1 MPEHVNPVDPPDLGL
16 LPTFRRLLRLW
27 WGERRLGFVGLG
39 FALVYTLIST
49 TIPLLLQRAIDHA
62 VVRHTERLWPYLLAI
77 VGLAILAAA
86 APAWLALDRRLAA
99 ELESRARDDLML
111 APRVLVDRMAANSDA
126 LMMRAKD
133 AAHTP
138 GLSEAL
144 TSGNRATALRLV
156 AGALAGAGLS
166 AEPLL
171 VGPDGGVWNGPPL
184 PDSLVAATRADRV
197 PVVFVSDS
205 DGVQRVALAAV
216 RQKPRIF
223 LSSSAVGI
231 YGDRGDEILT
241 ETSAPGADFLSSVA
255 IEWEAEASRAEES
268 GIRTV
273 ILRFGVILAREGGA
287 LPKMIMPFRLG
298 IGGRL
303 GSGKQW
309 MSWVSLEDVVGATR
323 AALNDENMKG
333 PVNVVAPNPVR
344 NEEFTRVLAQVLLRP
359 AILPAPAFA
368 LRLAL
373 GEMADALLLSSQ
385 RVQPAQ
391 LQKQN
396 HQFLH
401 TDLSIALAAILQ
413 PNVPL

>member
-1 MPEHVNPVDPPDLGL
+1 MKI
-16 LPTFRRLLRLW
+16 
-27 WGERRLGFVGLG
+27 
-39 FALVYTLIST
+39 LISGASG
-49 TIPLLLQRAIDHA
+49 L
-62 VVRHTERLWPYLLAI
+62 
-77 VGLAILAAA
+77 VGLALTKSF
-86 APAWLALDRRLAA
+86 RA
-99 ELESRARDDLML
+99 EGHEVAHLVRA
-111 APRVLVDRMAANSDA
+111 
-126 LMMRAKD
+126 
-133 AAHTP
+133 H
-138 GLSEAL
+138 
-144 TSGNRATALRLV
+144 
-156 AGALAGAGLS
+156 AGATSLSPGDVRWNPARGEIDVAALECADAVIHLSGASIADGRWNAARKELLRTS
-166 AEPLL
+166 RVDSTRLL
-171 VGPDGGVWNGPPL
+171 VK
-184 PDSLVAATRADRV
+184 
-197 PVVFVSDS
+197 
-205 DGVQRVALAAV
+205 ALAAV

-373 GEMADALLLSSQ
+373 GEMADALLLISQ
-385 RVQPAQ
+385 RVDPERLHSAHYAFRHTELEPA
-391 LQKQN
+391 LRATLKG
-396 HQFLH
+396 
-401 TDLSIALAAILQ
+401 TA
-413 PNVPL
+413 